1 MALNGIST
9 LPTKQERQVAKLE
22 LAKQKRGAGGD
33 NTQPYY
39 RVNND
44 YEIERLPTQ
53 YNGDDVVDNPG
64 SLVPSRP
71 WKPGI

>member
-9 LPTKQERQVAKLE
+9 LATKQLRQEAKLA
-22 LAKQKRGAGGD
+22 LAKTNREAGGD
-33 NTQPYY
+33 NTHPAY

-44 YEIERLPTQ
+44 YDISKLPTN
-53 YNGDDVVDNPG
+53 YVGDDAVDTPG
-64 SLVPSRP
+64 SLDPSRP